1 MLQKERFL
9 IKKKRFELN
18 SNTYKSY
25 DNSIKKFYNEF
36 NLYKEENFKAINSD
50 MVEDWVENLDYK
62 HSTVNQII
70 EHNKEFCD
78 YLQKKNLID
87 FNPFVVINKYSA
99 KDLNVDSKKKIMLSE
114 KEVIKLIESTR
125 IRTNKDRKWAQTNF
139 RDRAILQLIATQGLR
154 KNIIREMKISDI
166 ERNDDI
172 IVIEIDASR
181 TKARINHRICFKGTT
196 KKYFNEYLR
205 MRECYGIDSEY
216 IFTTLKNKQLSPN
229 DLDNIF
235 IKAKNKC
242 GFTVNEGEQL
252 SLHNLRHFT
261 ATTLVK
267 NNVNEMVIKSIMN
280 WSINTRDMLN
290 RYSNHQEA
298 YDIEKAEVTTFLDL
312 VS

>member
-9 IKKKRFELN
+9 IKKKRFEPN

-36 NLYKEENFKAINSD
+36 NLYEEENFKTINSD
-50 MVEDWVENLDYK
+50 MVEDWIENLDYK

-87 FNPFVVINKYSA
+87 FNPFVVINKYST

-172 IVIEIDASR
+172 VVIEIDASR
-181 TKARINHRICFKGTT
+181 TKARINHRICFKGTA

-242 GFTVNEGEQL
+242 GFAVNKGEQL

-312 VS
+312 VD

>member
-9 IKKKRFELN
+9 IKKKRFEPN

-36 NLYKEENFKAINSD
+36 NLYEEENFKAINSD
-50 MVEDWVENLDYK
+50 MVEDWIENLDYK

-172 IVIEIDASR
+172 VVIEIDASR
-181 TKARINHRICFKGTT
+181 TKARINHRICFKGTA

-242 GFTVNEGEQL
+242 GFTVNKGEQL
-252 SLHNLRHFT
+252 SPHNLRHFT

-312 VS
+312 VD

>member
-9 IKKKRFELN
+9 IKKKRFEPN

-36 NLYKEENFKAINSD
+36 NLYEEENFKAINSD
-50 MVEDWVENLDYK
+50 MVEDWIENLDYK

-172 IVIEIDASR
+172 VVIEIDASR
-181 TKARINHRICFKGTT
+181 TKARINHRICFKGTA

-242 GFTVNEGEQL
+242 GFTVNKGEQL

-312 VS
+312 VD